1 MEVLYDDSM
10 AEYVYHCEYCSE
22 GHLKYELLINVRMAL
37 RQTTLTDIYIY
48 VQYIGSQFCKHHI
61 YPINR
66 GAATDQAFLA
76 ARTRLTDAELV
87 IHGVSFTYI
96 WKYLEVD

>member
-1 MEVLYDDSM
+1 
-10 AEYVYHCEYCSE
+10 
-22 GHLKYELLINVRMAL
+22 MAL
-37 RQTTLTDIYIY
+37 RQTTLTDIYIYIY